1 MTGSDPAHD
10 KGGGTTGRSLSAAEK
25 LDWLRLIRSERVGPI
40 TFYRLIERF
49 GRAGI
54 ALERLPELARRGGGK
69 PPAVCSR
76 AEAEAEMAK
85 IAALGVTLIARGE
98 PDYPPLLACV
108 EDAPPLLALRG
119 HAGLLPKKAVAVVG
133 ARNATIGGRRF
144 ARAMAADLGREG
156 YLVVS
161 GMARGIDAAAHEGAL
176 ERGTVAVLAGGVD
189 VPYPPE
195 NAALYDKIR
204 EQGALVSEI
213 ACGTQPQARHFPRR
227 NRIISGI
234 ARGVVV
240 VEASPQSGSLIT
252 ARLALEQNR
261 DVFAVPGAPGDPRAQ
276 GTNGLIRQ
284 GAVLTESA
292 ADVIAYLAQFGQTR
306 LSDPGLLFGERD
318 KAGDMVN
325 IENEP
330 SLLAAAQKNIVE
342 NLGLTPLPVDEII
355 RCCQF
360 SPAVVLTVL
369 LELELAGR
377 LERHPGNRVSLLR
390 TA

>member
-1 MTGSDPAHD
+1 
-10 KGGGTTGRSLSAAEK
+10 
-25 LDWLRLIRSERVGPI
+25 
-40 TFYRLIERF
+40 
-49 GRAGI
+49 
-54 ALERLPELARRGGGK
+54 
-69 PPAVCSR
+69 
-76 AEAEAEMAK
+76 
-85 IAALGVTLIARGE
+85 
-98 PDYPPLLACV
+98 
-108 EDAPPLLALRG
+108 
-119 HAGLLPKKAVAVVG
+119 
-133 ARNATIGGRRF
+133 
-144 ARAMAADLGREG
+144 
-156 YLVVS
+156 
-161 GMARGIDAAAHEGAL
+161 MARGIDAAAHEGAL
-176 ERGTVAVLAGGVD
+176 ERGTVAVLAGRVD

-195 NAALYDKIR
+195 NAALYDKLR
-204 EQGALVSEI
+204 EHGALVSEI
-213 ACGTQPQARHFPRR
+213 ACRTQPQARHFPRR
-227 NRIISGI
+227 NRISVRV

-292 ADVIAYLAQFGQTR
+292 ADVVAYLAQFGQTR
-306 LSDPGLLFGERD
+306 LADPGLLFGERD